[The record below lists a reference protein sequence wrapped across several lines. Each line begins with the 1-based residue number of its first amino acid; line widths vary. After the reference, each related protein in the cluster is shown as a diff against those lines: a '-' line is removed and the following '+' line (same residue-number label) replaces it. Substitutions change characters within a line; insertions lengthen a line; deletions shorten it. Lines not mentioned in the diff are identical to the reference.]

1 MFGAAQ
7 LVGEAVR
14 RMYGVHGEAMKAQSV
29 SFDVAALLGGQIR
42 GRGMRL
48 FQIYSAGN
56 FIEATEDTPF
66 LQIGEHKY
74 GKPILDRAASYDTD
88 PNDAVKLALIS
99 MDSTLRSNLTVG
111 LPIDLLVYRR
121 DALKV
126 ALAQADHRGRR
137 LFPRVAGARGPGPC
151 ATPIAPSRGRTG
163 WSSAYSAADEGRPE
177 RIERR
182 PWTIRPKPKPNPR
195 RSRFAAVMERIGVDP
210 VRREAAV
217 VRRRDHQFDHAGR
230 AGDVEAGAA
239 ADPRKSVCSTSAS
252 VALAPRRSACST
264 RDQEGEMQVRMLRGE
279 RGQLRLVVEILL
291 VAHAEEQMDVA
302 IHAGM
307 QRACARAT

>member
-1 MFGAAQ
+1 MTYCVALRLKDGLVMLSDTRTNAGVDNIASFAKMYIHESGDRMICLMTAGNLSIAQSVVNLATEGFESAGSSKTESLATVPSMFGAAQ

-48 FQIYSAGN
+48 FQVYSAGN

-111 LPIDLLVYRR
+111 LPIDLMVYRR

-126 ALAQADHRGRR
+126 GLRKRITEDDAYFRALRESWSKALRDAYRVI
-137 LFPRVAGARGPGPC
+137 PRPDWA
-151 ATPIAPSRGRTG
+151 
-163 WSSAYSAADEGRPE
+163 
-177 RIERR
+177 
-182 PWTIRPKPKPNPR
+182 
-195 RSRFAAVMERIGVDP
+195 M
-210 VRREAAV
+210 
-217 VRRRDHQFDHAGR
+217 
-230 AGDVEAGAA
+230 
-239 ADPRKSVCSTSAS
+239 
-252 VALAPRRSACST
+252 
-264 RDQEGEMQVRMLRGE
+264 
-279 RGQLRLVVEILL
+279 
-291 VAHAEEQMDVA
+291 
-302 IHAGM
+302 
-307 QRACARAT
+307 